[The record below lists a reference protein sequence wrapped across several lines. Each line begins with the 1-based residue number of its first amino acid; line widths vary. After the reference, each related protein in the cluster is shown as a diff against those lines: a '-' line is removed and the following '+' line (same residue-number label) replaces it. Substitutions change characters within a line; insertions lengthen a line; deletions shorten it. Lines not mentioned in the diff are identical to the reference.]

1 MDRRTLIKTVAA
13 AGVGVAVAGCNQG
26 SGGDDGDE
34 VDEDEA
40 EGHIEAAAELH
51 VENTEAFA
59 SFSGEV
65 TGSGDTPDTFDAA
78 AVTDRVDEASDELDD
93 AEEVAT
99 DEQAETIESLRA
111 MGDAQGEAAAMFGG
125 FATMTATF
133 DEVDSDVD
141 RDDWESVAGSLD
153 GMESVEADAASALE
167 AYRRAIED
175 VDADALE
182 GLEASLDDLT
192 AAVDPVA
199 QRFETFAVYL
209 DGFRPL
215 VDGIIA
221 FQEGADRLDTEEYGA
236 SAEAFATAEARFG
249 ESNRVYT
256 ENDFEGEYVPD
267 ISGDL
272 AAIRCQTAALRDA
285 ADYFE
290 RAALALRDGDQQTAN
305 DLADRATQ
313 RLEECDGNL

>member
-1 MDRRTLIKTVAA
+1 MDRRTLLRTVAA

-26 SGGDDGDE
+26 AGGDDDDE

-59 SFSGEV
+59 SFSGAV
-65 TGSGDTPDTFDAA
+65 TGEDETPDTFDEG

-93 AEEVAT
+93 AEDVAT
-99 DEQAETIESLRA
+99 DEQQDSIESLRA
-111 MGDAQGEAAAMFGG
+111 MGEAQADAAALFSG
-125 FATMTATF
+125 FATMGVTF
-133 DEVDSDVD
+133 DEADAATD
-141 RDDWESVAGSLD
+141 RDDWEGVARALAD
-153 GMESVEADAASALE
+153 MEPAAADAATALE
-167 AYRRAIED
+167 AYRRTVED

-182 GLEASLDDLT
+182 DVDVSVEEFTG
-192 AAVDPVA
+192 AVDPVA
-199 QRFETFAVYL
+199 QRFETFAVFVEGY
-209 DGFRPL
+209 RPL

-221 FQEGADRLDTEEYGA
+221 FQDGADRLDTEEYGA

-256 ENDFEGEYVPD
+256 ENDFRGAYVPD
-267 ISGDL
+267 LSADIES
-272 AAIRCQTAALRDA
+272 IRCQTAALRDA

-290 RAALALRDGDQQTAN
+290 RAALALQDGDQQTAN
-305 DLADRATQ
+305 DLAERATQ
-313 RLEECDGNL
+313 RLNECDGNL